1 MSGIPAIGL
10 YNSVTDRQFLGTTLV
25 VGTTLISQD
34 I

>member
-1 MSGIPAIGL
+1 MSAIGL
-10 YNSVTDRQFLGTTLV
+10 NISDTDRQFLGTTLV